1 MTLDAAARSLLGK
14 ARLGMLALN
23 ARHGPLVNPAAFA
36 VSGDSVWMTTSRQA
50 VKVALAR
57 RDPRAAFLVDAGERA
72 VALEGTLEVL
82 DLLSVAGGLR
92 VALSPFSFAFGMAG
106 YSLKNAPYM
115 AGYLV
120 DVMGIP
126 REWWPQNRV
135 VLRLRVREERIL
147 RLTRIETRRGARLPG
162 PPAEVQAALGRVP
175 VAYVSWDVHGSPL
188 LTPCVW
194 AVDGSD
200 GLLWVPA
207 GAHRAAPAPA
217 IPAALVV
224 ELHHRFRATRMQ
236 GVCLRG
242 HLVEDEGAAAAI
254 AARYSGGLGG
264 GTAYRLRGQRSSW
277 WQGFKVTTE
286 VLAQPDG
293 ARSKR

>member
-1 MTLDAAARSLLGK
+1 VTLDAAARALLGQ

-23 ARHGPLVNPAAFA
+23 TRRGPLVNPAAFA
-36 VSGDSVWMTTSRQA
+36 ASGDSVWMTTSRQA

-72 VALEGTLEVL
+72 VELEGALEVL
-82 DLLSVAGGLR
+82 DVLSLSGGLK

-106 YSLKNAPYM
+106 YSWKNAPFM

-135 VLRLRVREERIL
+135 VLRLRVTSKRVL
-147 RLTRIETRRGARLPG
+147 RLTRIDPRRSARVPG
-162 PPAEVQAALGRVP
+162 PPAPVQAALGRVP
-175 VAYVSWDVHGSPL
+175 VGYAAWDRAGSPV

-200 GLLWVPA
+200 GLVWLPA
-207 GAHRAAPAPA
+207 GGHGAEPP
-217 IPAALVV
+217 PGTTAALVV

-242 HLVEDEGAAAAI
+242 RLAADDAAEDAV
-254 AARYSGGLGG
+254 AARYSGGLGA
-264 GTAYRLRGQRSSW
+264 GTAYRLRTERSSW
-277 WQGFKVTTE
+277 WQGFKVETE
-286 VLAQPDG
+286 VLTQAPS
-293 ARSKR
+293 RR